1 MRSILSFF
9 LVVCCALIAK
19 ASGLTSVE
27 RFGKNPGNLRMY
39 YFAPADSTSQEQK
52 PLLIV
57 LHGCSQTANIA
68 AQQTGWNKLAAHYGF
83 FVLYPEQ
90 KQLNNPSFCFDW
102 FRPDDIT
109 RGSGEAASI
118 KEMLQWM
125 QKRFHI
131 DSTKVFIAG
140 LSAGAAMAVV
150 MMADYPSSFNAGAVF
165 AGGPYMSA
173 TDAFTAMRSMTGFI
187 VKSSKQWGELVRKQ
201 NPSFKEEYPRII
213 IFHGTK
219 DAIVDP
225 RNSKELIKQW
235 TNLHHIDT
243 LPDEKIEKFAGDP
256 SVTKYIYENENGE
269 QPVIYFEA
277 KGIGHSLMIDTGK
290 CRNEGGKDEP
300 FTTIGNFHS
309 TYWTA
314 VEFGLVPRP
323 GIVTKFTYLHD
334 SLLVV
339 CLTTGE
345 KNSAYTWSVPQGCII
360 AEGQGT
366 PSAVVR
372 WKNGLKIGTISVTES
387 EAGGC
392 NYYYETEVTLP
403 KEGK

>member
-1 MRSILSFF
+1 MKSLFPVILF
-9 LVVCCALIAK
+9 LYCAYLST
-19 ASGLTSVE
+19 ASELTPVE
-27 RFGKNPGNLRMY
+27 RFGKNTGNLRML
-39 YFAPADSTSQEQK
+39 YFAPPDSISQEQK
-52 PLLIV
+52 PLLVV

-68 AQQTGWNKLAAHYGF
+68 AQQTGWNKLAEHYGF

-118 KEMLQWM
+118 KEMMEWM
-125 QKRFHI
+125 QKKFRI
-131 DSTKVFIAG
+131 DSTKIFVAG

-173 TDAFTAMRSMTGFI
+173 TDAFSAMRSMTGFI

-201 NPSFKEEYPRII
+201 NPAYKGEYPRII

-219 DAIVDP
+219 DLIVDP

-235 TNLHHIDT
+235 TNLHHTDT
-243 LPDEKIEKFAGDP
+243 IPDERTERFAGDP
-256 SVTKYIYENENGE
+256 TLTKYVYKNESGE
-269 QPVIYFEA
+269 EPVIFFEA

-290 CRNEGGKDEP
+290 CRDKGGKEEP
-300 FTTIGNFHS
+300 FTTVGAFHS

-314 VEFGLVPRP
+314 VEFGLAPRP

-334 SLLVV
+334 SLMVV
-339 CLTTGE
+339 CLTIGE
-345 KNSAYTWSVPQGCII
+345 KNSVYQWNVPQGCVITD
-360 AEGQGT
+360 GQGSSSLT
-366 PSAVVR
+366 VK
-372 WKNGLKIGTISVTES
+372 WKSGLRNGTISVMATDPDGCGYHY
-387 EAGGC
+387 EA
-392 NYYYETEVTLP
+392 EVTLP
-403 KEGK
+403 KQNK